1 MAYLTKVTSKGQL
14 TLPKEIRKVLALNR
28 NSYLAVDE
36 VGEYILMK
44 KISAN
49 PDEITDIFQEHVRE
63 RKVTKEEL
71 IKTLTDIRRKNGN
84 KGND

>member
-49 PDEITDIFQEHVRE
+49 PDEITDIFQEQVRE

>member
-49 PDEITDIFQEHVRE
+49 PDEITDIFQEQVRE

-71 IKTLTDIRRKNGN
+71 IKTLTEIQRK
-84 KGND
+84 KWQ